1 MICKIVNCRKTSRKK
16 ETGEQEVER
25 SVATPVQSV
34 VRSWPHNNN
43 PKTINQK
50 PFFTFATMTEKIL
63 ILDFG
68 SQYTQLIARA
78 VREASVYCEIIPYQK
93 TFEFEPGLKGIIL
106 SGSPF
111 SVNDEQAPDV
121 NVQAFIKQV
130 PVLGVCY
137 GAQLTAKRFGGRV
150 EKSNKR
156 EYGRALLHKQKNDVI
171 LKDVIEKSQVWMS
184 HADTILELPKGFEL
198 LATTETIPIAAFRK
212 NGATDSRFTIH
223 DSRSRTHDFPL
234 YGLQF
239 HPEVYHSIEGKKI
252 LQNFLVNVCGCKQD
266 WTPAHFVSDT
276 VEQLKKKI
284 GDRKVVMALSGG
296 VDSTVAATLISRAI
310 GDHLFG
316 IFVDNGVL
324 RKDEFETVL
333 ATYKNLG
340 LNVKGIDARNRF
352 YGELA
357 GKTDP
362 EAKRKTIGRL
372 FIEIFQEEA
381 KKVEGIELLGQGT
394 IYPDVI
400 ESVSVHGPSMTIKSH
415 HNVGGLPEKMHLELV
430 EPLRFLFKDEVRK
443 VGMELGIPEEMI
455 GRHPF
460 PGPGL
465 AIRILGEITEE
476 KVRLLQEADHIYV
489 KALKDHHLYAT
500 VWQAG
505 AILLPVKSVGVM
517 GDERTY
523 EFTVALRAVTSVDGM
538 TADWA
543 HLPYDF
549 LAHVSSE
556 IINNVKGINR
566 VVYDISSKPPAT
578 IEWE

>member
-1 MICKIVNCRKTSRKK
+1 
-16 ETGEQEVER
+16 
-25 SVATPVQSV
+25 
-34 VRSWPHNNN
+34 
-43 PKTINQK
+43 
-50 PFFTFATMTEKIL
+50 MTEKIL

-78 VREASVYCEIIPYQK
+78 VREANVYCEIQPFNKAIEYGPD
-93 TFEFEPGLKGIIL
+93 LKGIIL

-111 SVNDEQAPDV
+111 SVNDENAPQVPISSLV
-121 NVQAFIKQV
+121 NQL
-130 PVLGVCY
+130 PVLGICY
-137 GAQLTAKRFGGRV
+137 GAQLTAKQFGGKV

-156 EYGRALLHKQKNDVI
+156 EYGRAVLHIQKEDNLLNN
-171 LKDVIEKSQVWMS
+171 LLPSSQVWMS
-184 HADTILELPKGFEL
+184 HGDSILKLPEGFEL
-198 LATTETIPIAAFRK
+198 LATTDSIPVAAFK
-212 NGATDSRFTIH
+212 QAAHSKH
-223 DSRSRTHDFPL
+223 PL

-252 LQNFLVNVCGCKQD
+252 LFNFLVNICGCSQD
-266 WTPAHFVSDT
+266 WTPAHFITDT
-276 VEQLKKKI
+276 IAALKNQI
-284 GDRKVVMALSGG
+284 GDKKVVMAISGG
-296 VDSTVAATLISRAI
+296 VDSTVAASLISRAI
-310 GDHLFG
+310 GDRLHG

-324 RKDEFETVL
+324 RKDEYESVL
-333 ATYKNLG
+333 KTYKKLG
-340 LNVKGIDARNRF
+340 LNVKGIDAKDDF
-352 YGELA
+352 YKKLK

-362 EAKRKTIGRL
+362 EKKRKAIGKL

-381 KKVEGIELLGQGT
+381 KKIKGVSFLGQGT

-400 ESVSVHGPSMTIKSH
+400 ESVSVHGPSVTIKSH
-415 HNVGGLPEKMHLELV
+415 HNVGGLPKKMHLSLV
-430 EPLRFLFKDEVRK
+430 EPLRNLFKDEVRK
-443 VGMELGIPEEMI
+443 VGTELGIPEDMI
-455 GRHPF
+455 SRHPF

-465 AIRILGEITEE
+465 AIRILGEVTEE
-476 KVRLLQEADHIYV
+476 KVKLLQKADDIYV
-489 KALKDHHLYAT
+489 KALKDHNLYAT

-505 AILLPVKSVGVM
+505 TILLPVRSVGVM

-549 LAHVSSE
+549 LATVSND
-556 IINNVKGINR
+556 IINSVRGINR

>member
-1 MICKIVNCRKTSRKK
+1 
-16 ETGEQEVER
+16 
-25 SVATPVQSV
+25 
-34 VRSWPHNNN
+34 
-43 PKTINQK
+43 
-50 PFFTFATMTEKIL
+50 MTEKIL

-78 VREASVYCEIIPYQK
+78 VREANVYCEIIPFHK
-93 TFEFEPGLKGIIL
+93 KINFDPGLKGIIL

-111 SVNDEQAPDV
+111 SVNDDNAPSV
-121 NVQAFIKQV
+121 PVHELQQKA
-130 PVLGVCY
+130 PVLGICY
-137 GAQLTAKRFGGRV
+137 GAQLAAKQSGGKV
-150 EKSNKR
+150 EKSNTR
-156 EYGRALLHKQKNDVI
+156 EYGRALLNKQKEDPLLHGVM
-171 LKDVIEKSQVWMS
+171 EKSQVWMS
-184 HADTILELPKGFEL
+184 HGDSILQLPEGFEL
-198 LATTETIPIAAFRK
+198 LATTESIPVAAFKLSVVKSETSNAIRQPFE
-212 NGATDSRFTIH
+212 G
-223 DSRSRTHDFPL
+223 RTFNSGSPL

-252 LQNFLVNVCGCKQD
+252 LKNFLVGICGCLQD
-266 WTPAHFVSDT
+266 WTPAHFISDT
-276 VEQLKKKI
+276 VEALKKQI
-284 GDRKVVMALSGG
+284 GNHKVIMALSGG
-296 VDSTVAATLISRAI
+296 VDSTVAATLIHKAI
-310 GDHLFG
+310 GNRLHG

-324 RKDEFETVL
+324 RKNEFENVL
-333 ATYKNLG
+333 ATYEKLG
-340 LNVKGIDARNRF
+340 LNVKGIDAKQRF
-352 YGELA
+352 YKALA

-362 EAKRKTIGRL
+362 EAKRKIIGGL
-372 FIEIFQEEA
+372 FIDIFQEEA
-381 KKVEGIELLGQGT
+381 KKIPGIEWLGQGT

-400 ESVSVHGPSMTIKSH
+400 ESVSVHGPSVTIKSH
-415 HNVGGLPEKMHLELV
+415 HNVGGLPEKMHLGLV

-443 VGMELGIPEEMI
+443 VGHELGIPEELVE
-455 GRHPF
+455 RHPF

-465 AIRILGEITEE
+465 AVRILGEVTEE
-476 KVRLLQEADHIYV
+476 KVRLLQEADYLYV
-489 KALKDHHLYAT
+489 KALKEHHLYAT

-549 LAHVSSE
+549 LAKVSND
-556 IINNVKGINR
+556 IINQVKGINR

>member
-1 MICKIVNCRKTSRKK
+1 
-16 ETGEQEVER
+16 
-25 SVATPVQSV
+25 
-34 VRSWPHNNN
+34 
-43 PKTINQK
+43 
-50 PFFTFATMTEKIL
+50 MTEKIL

-78 VREASVYCEIIPYQK
+78 VREANVYCEILPYHK
-93 TFEFEPGLKGIIL
+93 NFEYEPGLKGIIL

-111 SVNDEQAPDV
+111 SVNDSNAPDV
-121 NVQAFIKQV
+121 NIQFMADRV

-156 EYGRALLHKQKNDVI
+156 EYGRALLHKQKDDV
-171 LKDVIEKSQVWMS
+171 LLHNVMEKSQVWMS
-184 HADTILELPKGFEL
+184 HGDTILELPDGFEL
-198 LATTETIPIAAFRK
+198 LATTESIPVAAFRK
-212 NGATDSRFTIH
+212 SNVKRERSNGTSNLKPQT
-223 DSRSRTHDFPL
+223 SNFPL

-252 LQNFLVNVCGCKQD
+252 LNNFLVNICGCSQD
-266 WTPAHFVSDT
+266 WTPAHFISDT
-276 VEQLKKKI
+276 VEALKKQI
-284 GDRKVVMALSGG
+284 GDRKVIMALSGG
-296 VDSTVAATLISRAI
+296 VDSTVAATLIHRAI
-310 GDHLFG
+310 GDHLYG

-324 RKDEFETVL
+324 RKNEFENVL
-333 ATYKNLG
+333 TTYARLG
-340 LNVKGIDARNRF
+340 LNVKGVDAKQIF
-352 YGELA
+352 YDQLA

-372 FIEIFQEEA
+372 FIEIFQDEA
-381 KKVEGIELLGQGT
+381 KHIDGIEMLGQGT

-443 VGMELGIPEEMI
+443 VGRELGIPNEMI
-455 GRHPF
+455 DRHPF

-465 AIRILGEITEE
+465 AIRILGEVNAE
-476 KVRLLQEADHIYV
+476 KVDLLQRADDVYV
-489 KALKDHHLYAT
+489 KALKEHHLYAT

-523 EFTVALRAVTSVDGM
+523 EYTVALRAVTSVDGM

-549 LAHVSSE
+549 LANVSNE
-556 IINNVKGINR
+556 IINNVRGINR